1 MESMPDEQS
10 AQQTSSRD
18 ITVYYFMTRDPVTV
32 TPETLLVDAAQTIME
47 HKLDGVPVVDRVNK
61 LVGILT
67 EYDLIS
73 KGSLLHIPT
82 FIRLLQD
89 LQLYQKDKTRINK
102 DLTNLFTLKVGEVMN
117 KEPLTVQPNATL
129 EDAVKIFAEHHRV
142 NPIPVVGKNGI
153 LVGVLS
159 RYDIIKFY
167 APASFAPISYDGKAT
182 PSDDRIDRFIKKFE
196 EQFILIPK
204 RKAHLWAVGIVV
216 ALFIAAISL
225 ALYFI

>member
-89 LQLYQKDKTRINK
+89 LQLYQKDKTRIKK
-102 DLTNLFTLKVGEVMN
+102 DLTIFFTRKGGEVI
-117 KEPLTVQPNATL
+117 KKDPLPVQPNATL
-129 EDAVKIFAEHHRV
+129 EDAEKFFARS
-142 NPIPVVGKNGI
+142 
-153 LVGVLS
+153 LLTLVLS
-159 RYDIIKFY
+159 
-167 APASFAPISYDGKAT
+167 
-182 PSDDRIDRFIKKFE
+182 
-196 EQFILIPK
+196 
-204 RKAHLWAVGIVV
+204 
-216 ALFIAAISL
+216 
-225 ALYFI
+225 